1 METLEHGGIRQMPEE
16 PDFNNIDRIYLDK
29 SLEVS
34 KALSKEP
41 DEFKISGN
49 QILKAEGLSPNFRRK
64 ITRMLSKADNNE
76 NSGDE
81 SESKQIL
88 PDKMGY
94 GLFDVI
100 EPPYNLYALAK
111 IYELSSANYAAINA
125 KVANT
130 VGLGYDLE
138 PSPNLM
144 EMIEATE
151 SLDELNRLRKN
162 TQRAKNRTYDWL
174 ESRNDE
180 ETFTNILMK
189 VWTDVEST
197 GNGYLEIGRKTT
209 GEIGYVG
216 HIPASTIRVR
226 RLRDGFVQSVAGKY
240 VFFRNFQDNAQNPV
254 TNDGRPNELI
264 HIKKYTPTNTYYGI
278 PDIVPSKNAMAGS
291 EFASRFN
298 LEYFENKAVPRYIFW
313 LKGAKMSHEAQDKLF
328 EFFQGNLRGQNH
340 RTVVIPLPGDTPD
353 NKVEMKMEP
362 IETGIQD
369 SSFNNYRKGN
379 RDEILMSHRVP
390 IAKVGSGENIS
401 LANARE
407 SDRTFKEQVT
417 RPAQQALEK
426 KINKIIN
433 EKTDAFR
440 FKFNE
445 LTLTDEDTQSKID
458 ERYLRMQVITPNE
471 VRSRMGMS
479 SLPNGDEP
487 IVLNARQA
495 SEQNTRATGN
505 RLRDQE
511 RQGNQADIG
520 GTGRATQGE
529 GRQQQ

>member
-1 METLEHGGIRQMPEE
+1 MLEHGGMKQMQENE
-16 PDFNNIDRIYLDK
+16 DFNQVGSVYLDRAQNSSK
-29 SLEVS
+29 SLTFE
-34 KALSKEP
+34 K
-41 DEFKISGN
+41 DEFNISAEA
-49 QILKAEGLSPNFRRK
+49 ILKSEGLSPNFRRK
-64 ITRMLSKADNNE
+64 ITRGLTKADNNE
-76 NSGDE
+76 LSGDK
-81 SESKQIL
+81 SSSKQLI

-111 IYELSSANYAAINA
+111 IYEVSSANYASINA

-130 VGLGYDLE
+130 VGLGYDLD
-138 PSPNLM
+138 PSPKLM
-144 EMIEATE
+144 EMIEATD
-151 SLDELNRLRKN
+151 SQDELLRLRRNMQK
-162 TQRAKNRTYDWL
+162 AKNRTLDWI

-180 ETFTNILMK
+180 ETFTNVLMK

-197 GNGYLEIGRKTT
+197 GNGFIEIGRKTT

-226 RLRDGFVQSVAGKY
+226 RLRDGFVQSVGGKY
-240 VFFRNFQDNAQNPV
+240 TFFRNFQDAAPNPI

-313 LKGAKMSHEAQDKLF
+313 LKGAKMSREAQDKLF

-362 IETGIQD
+362 IEAGIQD

-379 RDEILMSHRVP
+379 RDEILMAHRVP
-390 IAKVGSGENIS
+390 ISKIGSGEGIS

-471 VRSRMGMS
+471 VRTRMGMS
-479 SLPNGDEP
+479 SLPDGDEV
-487 IVLNARQA
+487 IQLNAQA
-495 SEQNTRATGN
+495 KAEATAQATGN
-505 RLRDQE
+505 RERDQQ
-511 RQGNQADIG
+511 RQGNSADG
-520 GTGRATQGE
+520 AGTGRNPQGE